1 MNMKFAALALL
12 GTIALAA
19 FAPEARAADNGFY
32 LGAAVTRTDF
42 KLSVD
47 QINDSETLDDSSF
60 KIIAGIRPLDWLAVE
75 ANYMDLGTASFN
87 DGSGVS
93 IDSTALTASALFIAE
108 VGIVDLYA
116 KLGVAKWDSDFRLSG
131 VGSTSDDGVEPL
143 YGLGVGLH
151 FGSIGA
157 RLEYEQFKTESFDD
171 DVNNDMRTLSLSVTY
186 TFL

>member
-1 MNMKFAALALL
+1 
-12 GTIALAA
+12 
-19 FAPEARAADNGFY
+19 
-32 LGAAVTRTDF
+32 
-42 KLSVD
+42 
-47 QINDSETLDDSSF
+47 
-60 KIIAGIRPLDWLAVE
+60 
-75 ANYMDLGTASFN
+75 MDLGTASFD

-93 IDSTALTASALFIAE
+93 IDSTALTASALLIAE

-143 YGLGVGLH
+143 YGVGVGLH

-157 RLEYEQFKTESFDD
+157 RLEYEQFKTEALDD
-171 DVNNDMRTLSLSVTY
+171 DVNNDIRTLSLSVTY